1 MVPVA
6 VFAPGS
12 SYLCIGKSNER
23 HRTRSVRNADDTK
36 NKMIMRKEVN
46 KDISMLRYR
55 LSRYQAMGN
64 GTMCQRLNG
73 EIRKLENARNSC
85 N

>member
-1 MVPVA
+1 
-6 VFAPGS
+6 
-12 SYLCIGKSNER
+12 
-23 HRTRSVRNADDTK
+23 
-36 NKMIMRKEVN
+36 MRKEVN

-55 LSRYQAMGN
+55 LSRYQTMGN

>member
-23 HRTRSVRNADDTK
+23 TSYTVCPKRGRHK